1 MFFNVPKN
9 YFSTFTADALDYT
22 ALTTELTFDPDNSRR
37 CVSIGLVDDSLLE
50 PSEEFEVS
58 LTTDEEQVT
67 VDPDRAVVTI
77 LDTDGMIGLDS
88 LIIFK
93 IIFFFYYS
101 C

>member
-9 YFSTFTADALDYT
+9 YFSTFTTDALDYT
-22 ALTTELTFDPDNSRR
+22 AVTTELTFDPDNSRG
-37 CVSIGLVDDSLLE
+37 CVSIGLVNDSLLE

-77 LDTDGMIGLDS
+77 LDTDGMIGLNS
-88 LIIFK
+88 LMIFK
-93 IIFFFYYS
+93 IIIFYDS

>member
-1 MFFNVPKN
+1 MFCNVPKN

-22 ALTTELTFDPDNSRR
+22 AVTTELTFDPDNSRG